1 MNAQVVVNSLY
12 VVAAALVLL
21 SLAVVLTIW
30 RGTYIAEQKRPQVK
44 LALRALGISL
54 VLALMAA
61 VIGIAA
67 PDAHGAAWAQYS
79 WLGCLAVLGLCVLF
93 KKLRANTHQRK
104 RWLDSQAD
112 RTVTSGAPQENRT
125 ETQG

>member
-12 VVAAALVLL
+12 VVAAVLVLL

-44 LALRALGISL
+44 LALTLLGISL
-54 VLALMAA
+54 VSALMA

-67 PDAHGAAWAQYS
+67 PDAHGAAWAQYP

-93 KKLRANTHQRK
+93 KKLRANTRQRK

-112 RTVTSGAPQENRT
+112 RAATSGAPQENRT
-125 ETQG
+125 ETQS